1 MKAMKKLWT
10 AICAFVFMVT
20 LSLGIALSV
29 NVTAKAATAQDVS
42 LTWAAIQSENG
53 APTKYAF
60 VLQEGITVRENYEF
74 DVYFDGHR
82 VPAYTIA
89 GHNNLYVDYV
99 NFPSDV
105 NDVHLF
111 KLPAGTYYQSDAYT
125 STDCTLLLKN
135 AGWDNG
141 ADRFDI
147 LTYERISDAS
157 FGFGLNMVDWAL
169 GGNSSSAIYTAIEG
183 GSDIPYGGNG
193 ANENWDVQY
202 ASVGNAVFVN
212 GVLSYCNG
220 ALTGKHAGKL
230 IR

>member
-82 VPAYTIA
+82 VPAYTTT
-89 GHNNLYVDYV
+89 GHNNIYVDYAD
-99 NFPSDV
+99 FPSDV

-111 KLPAGTYYQSDAYT
+111 KLPAGTYYQSGAYT

-169 GGNSSSAIYTAIEG
+169 GANSNSAIYTAIEG
-183 GSDIPYGGNG
+183 GSVIPYGGNG
-193 ANENWDVQY
+193 SNR
-202 ASVGNAVFVN
+202 NAAKDAKQI
-212 GVLSYCNG
+212 STAPG
-220 ALTGKHAGKL
+220 A
-230 IR
+230 R